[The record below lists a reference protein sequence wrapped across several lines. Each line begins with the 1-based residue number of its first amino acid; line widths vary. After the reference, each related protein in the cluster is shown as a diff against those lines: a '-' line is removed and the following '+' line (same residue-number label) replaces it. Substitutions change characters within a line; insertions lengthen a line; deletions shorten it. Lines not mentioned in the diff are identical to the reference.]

1 MKTYFLIHYY
11 SISESQNECGVI
23 PKGISVFPWLVQVVT
38 TSTDGAGACGGS
50 FISSQHVITAQH
62 CLKGDSTFVYFNG
75 YSYEAEVVAK
85 APNYDSV
92 FLIDRHTDMTILRL
106 KAVPSGCV
114 IPICLPSNSTKIE
127 NLTNLTMASFR
138 GGYHEKSI
146 PVMNGEAC
154 YEKYFLNR
162 AALNLTKCEDKDK
175 FNDEFGGEKK
185 VDKNVT
191 FFKKE
196 EETEELTF
204 SFICSEDVVVKGDSG
219 SPLMRKDADDI
230 WSLIA
235 IVRGKYAWN
244 ICTTNGTLLVLNDYQ
259 TLVPQLSWVREAIQ
273 K

>member
-1 MKTYFLIHYY
+1 M
-11 SISESQNECGVI
+11 
-23 PKGISVFPWLVQVVT
+23 VT

-106 KAVPSGCV
+106 KTVPSGCV
-114 IPICLPSNSTKIE
+114 IPICLPSNSTKNE
-127 NLTNLTMASFR
+127 NLTMASFR
-138 GGYHEKSI
+138 GGYHEKTV
-146 PVMNGEAC
+146 PVINGEDC
-154 YEKYFLNR
+154 YKKYFLYQ
-162 AALNLTKCEDKDK
+162 AALNLTKCDDDDKID
-175 FNDEFGGEKK
+175 DEFGGEKI
-185 VDKNVT
+185 DKNVT

-204 SFICSEDVVVKGDSG
+204 NFICSDRVTVKGDSG
-219 SPLMRKDADDI
+219 SPLMRKDMDDI
-230 WSLIA
+230 WSLVA
-235 IVRGKYAWN
+235 IVRGAYAWN
-244 ICTTNGTLLVLNDYQ
+244 LCTTNDTLLVLNDYQ
-259 TLVPQLSWVREAIQ
+259 TLVPQLSWVLESIQ